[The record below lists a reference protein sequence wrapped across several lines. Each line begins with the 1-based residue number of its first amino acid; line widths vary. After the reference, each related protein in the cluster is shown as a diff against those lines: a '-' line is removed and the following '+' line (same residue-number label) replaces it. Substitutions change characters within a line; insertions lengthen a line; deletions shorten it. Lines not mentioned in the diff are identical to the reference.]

1 MTKKRAIP
9 LIEKVNELLKSLFPD
24 GWIDSLE
31 WSDEEKSR
39 KSFFIGK
46 GKISDAESKL
56 FVLFSN
62 LVMQGDHLRF
72 PTDGIDSLL
81 DRCTYETIETGESK
95 QKISLQN
102 GYQQL
107 LTELRSAIMLTKFYI
122 YITSEIY
129 EIRDSRKRTLNFI
142 EVDRL
147 SSKRDSW
154 LTLLDSIIDIWLF
167 EYRFSYDQIK
177 IRDILICKEHLEK
190 AKGNIV
196 DSDAKKNVD
205 LAISEIDILL
215 LKLSHFAKNMR
226 IEYQFNF
233 KNIIVAP
240 KEIDMSDNDVY
251 SNYLKFI
258 NPEKHVLE
266 EDVYLW
272 QNHPNK
278 RWAKL
283 GQMVLLM
290 RYYTKVTKN
299 VTQAEN
305 LLKEYELFYEEKEKN
320 MFYEFNKY
328 ALRSVRVYMYNCL
341 FSLKCKNPKMFSFK
355 DIRTCLDKI
364 ITIQNICMIYNYHP
378 YQKGIEY
385 TIKSIKEDIANRV
398 DKGILIEKIDCVKQW
413 NELFHDKI
421 EWCKQNQRYAFQL
434 TFNECTEIN
443 NDYKLFHPSSFSRP
457 LKFDEI
463 SKKRDQLD
471 WECSML
477 ESEIERYEDLLSIQ
491 EAQKKI
497 NNMER
502 KNMEQMGLFITI
514 TTFFVGLLSIFIGNN
529 GSVSII
535 EKMRYVIALG
545 CILTTFVCI
554 GYFAV
559 RDKYDR
565 IKSCFFVLLMFLSSF
580 SVLEIC
586 RSASDNKESE
596 TVNKQDSCRQL
607 QSIDTV
613 RKNQQKINATK

>member
-1 MTKKRAIP
+1 MTKKRAIS
-9 LIEKVNELLKSLFPD
+9 LIEKVNELFKSLFPD

-39 KSFFIGK
+39 KSFFLGK

-81 DRCTYETIETGESK
+81 DKCTYEIVETGDNK
-95 QKISLQN
+95 QKKSLQN
-102 GYQQL
+102 DFQQL
-107 LTELRSAIMLTKFYI
+107 LIELKSAIMLTKFYI

-129 EIRDSRKRTLNFI
+129 EKKVSRKRILNFI
-142 EVDRL
+142 EVEKP

-154 LTLLDSIIDIWLF
+154 LTLLDTIIDIWLF
-167 EYRFSYDQIK
+167 EYRFSYDQRE
-177 IRDILICKEHLEK
+177 IRKLLICKEHLEK

-233 KNIIVAP
+233 KNSVVAP
-240 KEIDMSDNDVY
+240 KGIDTSANDVY
-251 SNYLKFI
+251 SNFLKFI
-258 NPEKHVLE
+258 NPEKYILE
-266 EDVYLW
+266 EDVYQW
-272 QNHPNK
+272 QSHPNK

-305 LLKEYELFYEEKEKN
+305 LLKEYELFYEDKEKT

-341 FSLKCKNPKMFSFK
+341 FSLKCKYPKIFSFK
-355 DIRTCLDKI
+355 DIRICLDKI
-364 ITIQNICMIYNYHP
+364 ITIQNMCMIYNYHP
-378 YQKGIEY
+378 YQKAIEY
-385 TIKSIKEDIANRV
+385 TIKSIKEDIVNRV
-398 DKGILIEKIDCVKQW
+398 DKSLLIEKMDCVKQW
-413 NELFHDKI
+413 NEFFHDKI
-421 EWCKQNQRYAFQL
+421 EWSKQNQCYAFQL

-443 NDYKLFHPSSFSRP
+443 NEYRLFHPSSFSRP

-463 SKKRDQLD
+463 YKKRDQLD

-477 ESEIERYEDLLSIQ
+477 ESEIERYEDILSIQ
-491 EAQKKI
+491 EAQEKI
-497 NNMER
+497 SNMER

-514 TTFFVGLLSIFIGNN
+514 TTFLVGLLSIFIGNN
-529 GSVSII
+529 AKVSIAD
-535 EKMRYVIALG
+535 KMEYVVALG
-545 CILTTFVCI
+545 CILIVFVCL

-559 RDKYDR
+559 RGKHDN
-565 IKSCFFVLLMFLSSF
+565 IKFWFFGILMILSSF
-580 SVLEIC
+580 CIY
-586 RSASDNKESE
+586 
-596 TVNKQDSCRQL
+596 
-607 QSIDTV
+607 IF
-613 RKNQQKINATK
+613 ATRH